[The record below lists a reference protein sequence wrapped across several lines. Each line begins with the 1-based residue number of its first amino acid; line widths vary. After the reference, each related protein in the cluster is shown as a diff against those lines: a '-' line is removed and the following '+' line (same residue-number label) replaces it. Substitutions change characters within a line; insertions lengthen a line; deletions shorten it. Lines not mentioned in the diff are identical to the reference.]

1 MDNQQWRAAHV
12 SYQLPPLLSTLG
24 AYLRI
29 STHARYLHST
39 QSMSASNPAF
49 SPAAILWASV
59 SNVPNQYHSGPT
71 FPALIQDEHNEHGWV
86 SSLSSLQLSSSA
98 SVKTRQKT
106 CTDAHQPGIYL
117 CYELVTNDVITLT
130 QSKSRKWMSSRA
142 RVCLQLTWFNSP
154 RSKIKSTWAQ
164 QLSNSGV
171 VMRSK
176 HVNMDESWHL
186 ADTIT
191 LVF

>member
-29 STHARYLHST
+29 STHARYL

-49 SPAAILWASV
+49 SPAVILWASV
-59 SNVPNQYHSGPT
+59 SNVQNQYHSGQK

-106 CTDAHQPGIYL
+106 CTDAHQPLI
-117 CYELVTNDVITLT
+117 CV
-130 QSKSRKWMSSRA
+130 MSLWPMMWLPWPNQRA
-142 RVCLQLTWFNSP
+142 ESECHPETECVNSW
-154 RSKIKSTWAQ
+154 RDSILRGAK
-164 QLSNSGV
+164 
-171 VMRSK
+171 
-176 HVNMDESWHL
+176 
-186 ADTIT
+186 
-191 LVF
+191 

>member
-1 MDNQQWRAAHV
+1 MIYKFIVLQLLQLNTSVVNLLDALNAAP
-12 SYQLPPLLSTLG
+12 YLKTLPG
-24 AYLRI
+24 D
-29 STHARYLHST
+29 
-39 QSMSASNPAF
+39 
-49 SPAAILWASV
+49 V
-59 SNVPNQYHSGPT
+59 SNLQNQYHSGQK

-106 CTDAHQPGIYL
+106 CTDAHQPGTYL

-142 RVCLQLTWFNSP
+142 RSRVCLQFTWFNSP

-186 ADTIT
+186 ADTVT
-191 LVF
+191 FVF